1 MNNLYKAA
9 LFSVHNNS
17 QIYFCISVRNT
28 PGRIITNLR
37 QMVAKWTLG
46 GFDFM
51 LFILML
57 PYFQSYFFKR
67 INKTLKQ
74 RKQCKII
81 LPNKDTGLEN
91 AANIQ
96 FLKPAL
102 IPLGQHFFLFLNT
115 TLHPK

>member
-28 PGRIITNLR
+28 PGRIITKLR

-57 PYFQSYFFKR
+57 PYFQLFFQK
-67 INKTLKQ
+67 NK
-74 RKQCKII
+74 
-81 LPNKDTGLEN
+81 
-91 AANIQ
+91 
-96 FLKPAL
+96 
-102 IPLGQHFFLFLNT
+102 
-115 TLHPK
+115 